1 MSSEMAGT
9 TSPVDTSAL
18 PAVEVQGSNPSNPSK
33 PQKPIDYK
41 REYTELHAKWSTLYG
56 YGGNIFKVHP
66 KERAHLKL
74 ATDYHNEQ
82 TILLEATEEKMKR
95 AFEEYR
101 AKMTQIVAE
110 QDLKNHPPWPPQ
122 DPWGAYY
129 KPWQSFGGKAPRK
142 ALPVKQPKQPTGP
155 PKRKWKEECQ
165 AMSDAMKAI
174 EESTLTKN
182 DIREEIEAKK
192 AAEERHMQTR
202 ERVGKRVRNSSEQV
216 NDLFNEFKWRTEK
229 VTSNGLVIDD
239 DSDSD

>member
-18 PAVEVQGSNPSNPSK
+18 PAVEVQGSNPSE

-41 REYTELHAKWSTLYG
+41 REYRSLYAKWSTLYG

-101 AKMTQIVAE
+101 AKMTQIIAE

-129 KPWQSFGGKAPRK
+129 KPWQSVGGKAPRK

-165 AMSDAMKAI
+165 AMSNAMKAI

-192 AAEERHMQTR
+192 AAEDRHMQIR

-216 NDLFNEFKWRTEK
+216 NELFNEFKWRTEK
-229 VTSNGLVIDD
+229 VTSNGLVIHD

>member
-1 MSSEMAGT
+1 MPHSVQETSLSSLCPTLSHQSSVAGGYVKL
-9 TSPVDTSAL
+9 SEEAIDGVHVAFPYHFIDSIQVRHCAVDW
-18 PAVEVQGSNPSNPSK
+18 
-33 PQKPIDYK
+33 
-41 REYTELHAKWSTLYG
+41 RETVSDGLTRCARLVG
-56 YGGNIFKVHP
+56 APP
-66 KERAHLKL
+66 K
-74 ATDYHNEQ
+74 
-82 TILLEATEEKMKR
+82 
-95 AFEEYR
+95 
-101 AKMTQIVAE
+101 
-110 QDLKNHPPWPPQ
+110 
-122 DPWGAYY
+122 DPWGAYW
-129 KPWQSFGGKAPRK
+129 KPPAGGKAPRK
-142 ALPVKQPKQPTGP
+142 ALPVKQPSRP

-216 NDLFNEFKWRTEK
+216 NELFNEFKWRTEK